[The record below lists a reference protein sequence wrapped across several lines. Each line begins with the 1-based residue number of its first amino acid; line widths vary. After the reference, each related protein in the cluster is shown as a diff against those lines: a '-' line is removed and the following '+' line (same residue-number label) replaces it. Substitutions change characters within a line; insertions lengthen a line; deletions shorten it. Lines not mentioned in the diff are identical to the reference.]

1 MKKPLYRLNDTSCK
15 FWLKV
20 KEVFDECKLRILDGD
35 EAFYFRH
42 NEDGNLEGMVLSHV
56 DDFILAGT
64 EKFLEEITKKI
75 AQKLEISKLE
85 DNEFRFTGMDVKKD
99 GDVIVVSMEDYA
111 KSLEKI
117 EIRKGMPDDPLTE
130 IEMKMYR
137 KYVGK
142 LSWLASNTRPDLAI
156 HVLNSARKQKNAVLK
171 DLRDINR
178 IIDKIGE
185 KESKVVFGRVAKKE
199 DMCVIGISDASY
211 HQENPTI
218 AGTMIM
224 LGNVKTKKAA
234 PVYWKSGVVNRVC
247 TSPKA
252 SETRGVMLVVDDAVN
267 VANQLKDLLNADIKV
282 KIFTDSRP
290 LLETLGSTSQVAE
303 KGLRKSIAY
312 LKEHLKLGSVESY
325 GWIEGKD
332 IIADIL
338 TKTGSKRSELDEI
351 MVEGYFKHAQDEKNC
366 VKFKDGE
373 VKIEGLATKTR

>member
-1 MKKPLYRLNDTSCK
+1 
-15 FWLKV
+15 
-20 KEVFDECKLRILDGD
+20 
-35 EAFYFRH
+35 
-42 NEDGNLEGMVLSHV
+42 
-56 DDFILAGT
+56 
-64 EKFLEEITKKI
+64 
-75 AQKLEISKLE
+75 
-85 DNEFRFTGMDVKKD
+85 
-99 GDVIVVSMEDYA
+99 
-111 KSLEKI
+111 
-117 EIRKGMPDDPLTE
+117 
-130 IEMKMYR
+130 MKMYR

-218 AGTMIM
+218 AGAMIM
-224 LGNVKTKKAA
+224 LGNVKTKRTA

-252 SETRGVMLVVDDAVN
+252 SETRGVMLVVDDAKN
-267 VANQLKDLLNADIKV
+267 VADQLKDLLNADIKV
-282 KIFTDSRP
+282 KVFTDSRP
-290 LLETLGSTSQVAE
+290 LLETLGSTSQVVE
-303 KGLRKSIAY
+303 KGLRKSVAY

-338 TKTGSKRSELDEI
+338 TKTGSKRTELYEL
-351 MVEGYFKHAQDEKNC
+351 MVEGYFKHGQDEKNC
-366 VKFKDGE
+366 VKFKNGE
-373 VKIEGLATKTR
+373 VKATKTR